1 MACRPPRI
9 SQCQRTHAPMP
20 VRIGDYDSM
29 LGRGAHELGGSML
42 RSKILLA
49 RLALI
54 PAAILMAGH
63 SSLGEAKG
71 DECKA
76 KPDGTSPAG
85 LHWYYRVDRAN
96 NRHCWYLHEQGM
108 RVHSIGHATSR
119 DDARSD
125 PVPENDTTSEQI
137 WKTPTVIGGQ
147 PADVEQAPV
156 AVKQQKENF
165 ATRWV
170 DLPKS
175 VDLNAH
181 EPVAASNGYAAER
194 GGENRQEQLPPTWAS
209 VSAVKGDVRQNTGT
223 QSSFGSISLA
233 GAVVL
238 VLLLMSE
245 ALVRFAR
252 TSGWTLLRRR
262 ADWRR
267 RVEPAETEIDAVRRD
282 AVARMATAPGAISRT
297 ETGVGELRRL
307 LQRAG
312 TGLRPPQSFA
322 PSRSPQ
328 RREDVNR
335 ARAHSTLAR
344 LKSRSFSGMTW
355 ASL

>member
-1 MACRPPRI
+1 
-9 SQCQRTHAPMP
+9 
-20 VRIGDYDSM
+20 
-29 LGRGAHELGGSML
+29 ML

-54 PAAILMAGH
+54 PAAILMTGH

-71 DECKA
+71 DDCKA
-76 KPDGTSPAG
+76 KPDGTAPAG

-96 NRHCWYLHEQGM
+96 SRHCWYLHEQGM
-108 RVHSIGHATSR
+108 RVHSLVRATSG
-119 DDARSD
+119 DADARND
-125 PVPENDTTSEQI
+125 PAPDNASAT
-137 WKTPTVIGGQ
+137 GQ
-147 PADVEQAPV
+147 VWNMLPVTAGRPAEPEQAPTT
-156 AVKQQKENF
+156 AEQQKPAF

-175 VDLNAH
+175 VDLNTHQPA
-181 EPVAASNGYAAER
+181 VASNGYADER
-194 GGENRQEQLPPTWAS
+194 GSENRQEQLPPTWAN
-209 VSAVKGDVRQNTGT
+209 VSAATGDVRQDTGT

-238 VLLLMSE
+238 ALLLMSE
-245 ALVRFAR
+245 ALIRFVRA
-252 TSGWTLLRRR
+252 SGWALRLRLR
-262 ADWRR
+262 TDSRR
-267 RVEPAETEIDAVRRD
+267 RVELDEMDIDAAQLD
-282 AVARMATAPGAISRT
+282 AAWRMATAPEAISRT
-297 ETGVGELRRL
+297 EPEVGELRRL

-312 TGLRPPQSFA
+312 TGLRPPRSFA

-328 RREDVNR
+328 RREDANR
-335 ARAHSTLAR
+335 ARAQSALAR

>member
-1 MACRPPRI
+1 
-9 SQCQRTHAPMP
+9 
-20 VRIGDYDSM
+20 M
-29 LGRGAHELGGSML
+29 LGRDAHELGGSML

-108 RVHSIGHATSR
+108 RVHSIGHATSH

-125 PVPENDTTSEQI
+125 PVPENDTTGEQI

-181 EPVAASNGYAAER
+181 EPVAVSNGYAAEQ
-194 GGENRQEQLPPTWAS
+194 GVDNRQEELPPAWSNAS
-209 VSAVKGDVRQNTGT
+209 AATGDVRQDARTPT
-223 QSSFGSISLA
+223 SFGSISLA
-233 GAVVL
+233 GAAIL
-238 VLLLMSE
+238 ALLLVSE
-245 ALVRFAR
+245 AFIRFAR
-252 TSGWTLLRRR
+252 TLGATLRLRLRANSRRR
-262 ADWRR
+262 AEPDEMEVEAPQPEAIWRMTTSL
-267 RVEPAETEIDAVRRD
+267 ET
-282 AVARMATAPGAISRT
+282 ISRT
-297 ETGVGELRRL
+297 QTGADDLRRL

-328 RREDVNR
+328 RREDTNR
-335 ARAHSTLAR
+335 GRVESALAR